1 MKKND
6 MNGTLYLIPS
16 EMGEQTSE
24 RLFPPFNLNTIQ
36 SIRYFVVENTRTA
49 RRFIKKVCPTI
60 RIEELEF
67 FEINKHAPSE
77 KLAEMMQP
85 LFDGY
90 DMGIISEA
98 GMPCIADPGNLIVA
112 EAHKRNVRVVPL
124 VGPNSIIMALI
135 ASGFNGQNFA
145 FHGYVPIKDERKKM
159 LTTWESVAQRTGQTQ
174 IFMETP
180 YRNEQLFADLLSV
193 LRPTTKLCVATDITL
208 PSEFIKTKTIAE
220 WKKEIPAIQKRPT
233 IFLIF

>member
-1 MKKND
+1 
-6 MNGTLYLIPS
+6 
-16 EMGEQTSE
+16 
-24 RLFPPFNLNTIQ
+24 
-36 SIRYFVVENTRTA
+36 
-49 RRFIKKVCPTI
+49 
-60 RIEELEF
+60 
-67 FEINKHAPSE
+67 
-77 KLAEMMQP
+77 
-85 LFDGY
+85 
-90 DMGIISEA
+90 
-98 GMPCIADPGNLIVA
+98 
-112 EAHKRNVRVVPL
+112 
-124 VGPNSIIMALI
+124 
-135 ASGFNGQNFA
+135 
-145 FHGYVPIKDERKKM
+145 M